1 MNSSMDRQDASD
13 GACGFTTHLDILRE
27 MPIFTGMS
35 LDVLKVLAYLSGNES
50 FRDGDTLCVQG
61 EMYDCCRYITMG
73 RVDILRAPEGGQ
85 AAQAV
90 VVGSMGGGSAFGGLS
105 LLTHVKS
112 LYTVRAHGD
121 VECLVLSREKFQK
134 AAERFPQML
143 PRVLTAVVE
152 HMFSW
157 EAKVLAAIER
167 GEAVQG
173 EIHGLTLY

>member
-121 VECLVLSREKFQK
+121 VESLVLSREKFQK

>member
-1 MNSSMDRQDASD
+1 MSSSMDRQDASD

-73 RVDILRAPEGGQ
+73 RVDILRTPEGGQ
-85 AAQAV
+85 PV
-90 VVGSMGGGSAFGGLS
+90 VMGSVGGGSAFGGLS

-112 LYTVRAHGD
+112 LYTLRASGD

-134 AAERFPQML
+134 AAERFPQMF
-143 PRVLTAVVE
+143 PRVLNAVVE

-157 EAKVLAAIER
+157 EAKVLSAIER
-167 GEAVQG
+167 GVSVQG
-173 EIHGLTLY
+173 EIHGLTLF